1 MIGEK
6 ETKNW
11 LSFSS
16 LSPKI
21 IKNENLFLNKIH
33 NTIVQKFRKSLV
45 KWHLSLF
52 FKMFRLLPPQRLKV
66 DYSIRW
72 PIYKERILKSV

>member
-33 NTIVQKFRKSLV
+33 NKIVQKFRKTLV

-52 FKMFRLLPPQRLKV
+52 FKMFRPLPPQRLKV
-66 DYSIRW
+66 DYSIR
-72 PIYKERILKSV
+72 